1 MRKPDWLRTAVPS
14 GAGFEA
20 TNDRLR
26 AYGINTVCSSARC
39 PNLAE
44 CWGRG
49 TTTFMILG
57 DTCTRHCRFCA
68 VATGNPQGAIDETE
82 PQRVAR
88 AIGELKLCYVVLTSV
103 DRDDLL
109 DFGARAFAS
118 TVAAIKAQEPV
129 AGPVSGQNPKP
140 EARMTNQA
148 RSTKD
153 AVADLGHSD
162 LNRPSNFGIRTCGQ
176 NATRTSLAP
185 RPSPPLVEVLTP
197 DFGGREELIRLVVEA
212 GPNVFGHNL
221 ETVERL
227 SPNVRDPRASYR
239 RSLEVL
245 AAVKRLV
252 PGMTTKSGLMV
263 GLGETDDELRQ
274 ALRDLR
280 SVGCDIVTVG
290 QYLQPARRCLPV
302 ERYMTPAEFVAL
314 EKEALALGFK
324 GALCGPLV
332 RSSYHAEEVA
342 KCPSSQEVK

>member
-1 MRKPDWLRTAVPS
+1 MRKPDWLRTTVPA

-20 TNDRLR
+20 TNERLR

-68 VATGNPQGAIDETE
+68 VKTGNPQGALDATE
-82 PQRVAR
+82 PERVAR
-88 AIGELKLCYVVLTSV
+88 AVSELGLFYVVLTSV
-103 DRDDLL
+103 DRDDL
-109 DFGARAFAS
+109 
-118 TVAAIKAQEPV
+118 P
-129 AGPVSGQNPKP
+129 
-140 EARMTNQA
+140 
-148 RSTKD
+148 
-153 AVADLGHSD
+153 DLGAGMFAETVRQVKMQSAK
-162 LNRPSNFGIRTCGQ
+162 GKVQ
-176 NATRTSLAP
+176 NDRAASLGP
-185 RPSPPLVEVLTP
+185 RLASPPVEVLTP
-197 DFGGREELIRLVVEA
+197 DFGGREELIAQVVSA
-212 GPNVFGHNL
+212 GPYVFGHNL

-227 SPNVRDPRASYR
+227 SPDVRDPRASYR
-239 RSLEVL
+239 RSLDVL
-245 AAVKRLV
+245 AAVKRVAPKL
-252 PGMTTKSGLMV
+252 TTKGGLMV

-280 SVGCDIVTVG
+280 SVECDIVTVG

-302 ERYMTPAEFVAL
+302 ERYVTPEQFVAL
-314 EKEALALGFK
+314 EKEALAMGFK

-342 KCPSSQEVK
+342 KWPSAQVVK

>member
-1 MRKPDWLRTAVPS
+1 VPA

-20 TNDRLR
+20 TNERLR
-26 AYGINTVCSSARC
+26 TYGINTVCSSARC

-68 VATGNPQGAIDETE
+68 VKTGNPQGAADETE
-82 PQRVAR
+82 PQRVAH
-88 AIGELKLCYVVLTSV
+88 AVTELKLLYVVLTSV
-103 DRDDLL
+103 DRDDLPDL
-109 DFGARAFAS
+109 GARAFAA
-118 TVAAIKAQEPV
+118 TVRALAESFTPGEQSGSK
-129 AGPVSGQNPKP
+129 GPSGEIPRFAP
-140 EARMTNQA
+140 
-148 RSTKD
+148 
-153 AVADLGHSD
+153 L
-162 LNRPSNFGIRTCGQ
+162 
-176 NATRTSLAP
+176 TRNDTP
-185 RPSPPLVEVLTP
+185 RPRERVLVEVLTP
-197 DFGGREELIRLVVEA
+197 DFGGREELIRQVVEA
-212 GPNVFGHNL
+212 APDVFGHNL

-227 SPNVRDPRASYR
+227 SSRVRDPRADYR

-245 AAVKRLV
+245 ATVKRIA
-252 PGMTTKSGLMV
+252 PNMTTKSGLMV

-302 ERYMTPAEFVAL
+302 ERYVTPEEFVAL
-314 EKEALALGFK
+314 EREALAMGFK

-332 RSSYHAEEVA
+332 RSSYHAAEVSQ
-342 KCPSSQEVK
+342 CPTGQVVQ

>member
-1 MRKPDWLRTAVPS
+1 MRKPEWLRTAVPA

-20 TNDRLR
+20 TNERLR

-68 VATGNPQGAIDETE
+68 VKTGNPQGAADETE

-88 AIGELKLCYVVLTSV
+88 AVAELNLLYIVLTSV
-103 DRDDLL
+103 DRDDL
-109 DFGARAFAS
+109 
-118 TVAAIKAQEPV
+118 P
-129 AGPVSGQNPKP
+129 
-140 EARMTNQA
+140 
-148 RSTKD
+148 
-153 AVADLGHSD
+153 DLGA
-162 LNRPSNFGIRTCGQ
+162 GIFARTVS
-176 NATRTSLAP
+176 AVRSAVSS
-185 RPSPPLVEVLTP
+185 RRVLVEVLTP
-197 DFGGREELIRLVVEA
+197 DFGGREGFVRQVVEA
-212 GPNVFGHNL
+212 VPDVFGHNL

-227 SPNVRDPRASYR
+227 SPGVRDPRADYH
-239 RSLEVL
+239 RSLDVL
-245 AAVKRLV
+245 ATVKRIAPKL
-252 PGMTTKSGLMV
+252 TTKSGLMV

-302 ERYMTPAEFVAL
+302 ERFVTPAEFAAL
-314 EKEALALGFK
+314 EKEALAMGFRA
-324 GALCGPLV
+324 ALCGPLV
-332 RSSYHAEEVA
+332 RSSFHAGSVFDSPA
-342 KCPSSQEVK
+342 NQPA